1 MVAGHYVFQLGK
13 EDGGWKIRKMKLEAS
28 YQTGNTKILEEAA
41 AAPASSS
48 GR

>member
-13 EDGGWKIRKMKLEAS
+13 EGGSWKICRMKLEAS

-41 AAPASSS
+41 AAPASRSA
-48 GR
+48 